1 MSRSARFISLS
12 GLSGIIAGTAALL
25 GASAGYLY
33 LGRQPFADA
42 PLLTLPERGLITGLP
57 PIPFFTLTALL
68 VLAVALAGGIIPT
81 VRRARQQKQA
91 IWSPL
96 SRRLLISLTLPLLA
110 GGFFVLALYLQ
121 GALTLIA
128 PATLIFYGLSL
139 INAAK
144 YTLGDVY
151 YLGVSEMAL
160 GLISAFLPGYGLEF
174 WAIGFGL
181 LHMVYGIWMWNRY
194 ERKAPSHG

>member
-25 GASAGYLY
+25 GAATGYVY
-33 LGRQPFADA
+33 LDRQPFSST
-42 PLLTLPERGLITGLP
+42 PLTALPGEGTFTALP
-57 PIPFFTLTALL
+57 PISFFTLTALL
-68 VLAVALAGGIIPT
+68 ILVVALARGILPT
-81 VRRARQQKQA
+81 VRKARQQGQA

-96 SRRLLISLTLPLLA
+96 TRRLLISLAIPLAA
-110 GGFFVLALYLQ
+110 GGIFVLALYQ
-121 GALTLIA
+121 AGALTLIA

-151 YLGVSEMAL
+151 YLGLSEITL

-174 WAIGFGL
+174 WSLGFGV
-181 LHMVYGIWMWNRY
+181 LHILYGIWMWNRY
-194 ERKAPSHG
+194 ERKSPAHG